1 MQIDMIYP
9 VHKSVLY
16 SAKNYAD
23 NQFILK
29 SIWSFVI
36 TTNGFDFENH
46 NTPHALMEEM
56 EEKFMQ
62 DFLPDPNFF
71 LISYRIH
78 VTQINKLP
86 YYRHEIKFTIHA
98 LNASYHYESRL
109 NDTVV
114 VSSIIGV

>member
-16 SAKNYAD
+16 STENYAD

-46 NTPHALMEEM
+46 NTPHALMEEI
-56 EEKFMQ
+56 FMQ
-62 DFLPDPNFF
+62 DFLPDHNFF
-71 LISYRIH
+71 LISYQTH